1 LINLLAPEHII
12 LYQAMTRP
20 ERLAANSQP
29 GRRPAPN
36 QTLSNRRQSARGNA
50 RKKRRGA
57 RTAINSA

>member
-20 ERLAANSQP
+20 ERLVANSQL

-36 QTLSNRRQSARGNA
+36 QPLSNRRQSARGDA
-50 RKKRRGA
+50 RTKSQGA
-57 RTAINSA
+57 RTAIDSA

>member
-20 ERLAANSQP
+20 ERLVTNSQL
-29 GRRPAPN
+29 GRRQAPN
-36 QTLSNRRQSARGNA
+36 QTLNNRRQSARGDA

-57 RTAINSA
+57 RTAIDSA